1 MNSEQNETDKP
12 ESEQPDGEQPADAA
26 QPNAAQEAQKNEHR
40 ARQPRL
46 RELLAIPE
54 RDRSDAVWDE
64 IIELEI
70 TLAPGNRV
78 SGPQQG
84 EAGRR
89 HDQQGGRGKLTGHL
103 CDQAMQRRDA
113 DGDLRRGDCGGR
125 TE

>member
-1 MNSEQNETDKP
+1 MSTEQPETDKP
-12 ESEQPDGEQPADAA
+12 DEGQPSP
-26 QPNAAQEAQKNEHR
+26 QPNAQPGAEQEAQKAEQK

-78 SGPQQG
+78 SGPQG
-84 EAGRR
+84 DGGGRR
-89 HDQQGGRGKLTGHL
+89 HDQGRGPQPPGGGRPGRGSFKKS
-103 CDQAMQRRDA
+103 RR
-113 DGDLRRGDCGGR
+113 RR
-125 TE
+125 